1 MAGVTVTTVYSSTVD
16 GHINSSNVVYLT
28 ARAGS
33 GLVTNTAGVTFT
45 TGQTLPAGISNCF
58 EGFVSFDTSPIPD
71 AEPITAATLSLWAT
85 TKVVASSDFT
95 LEARSSNWGASLDT
109 GDWVAGASLSAL
121 TLLASIATTAV
132 TTGQYND
139 LTENGTNLRTAID
152 VTGTTWILLD
162 SDRHVAG
169 NVPTGGEQVTCSS
182 ADEAGTTQDPKLVVT
197 STSSFNDS
205 GMTSMALVGVGH

>member
-1 MAGVTVTTVYSSTVD
+1 MTVTTVYASTTD
-16 GHINSSNVVYLT
+16 GDITSSNAVYLT

-33 GLVTNTAGVTFT
+33 GLVVSSAGTTFGM
-45 TGQTLPAGISNCF
+45 GQALPGGVANCF
-58 EGFVSFDTSPIPD
+58 EGFVSFDTSAVPD
-71 AEPITAATLSLWAT
+71 TEPITAAVLSLWVVS
-85 TKVVASSDFT
+85 KVLTADFT
-95 LEARSSNWGASLDT
+95 IEARTSNWGASLDT

-121 TLLASIATTAV
+121 TLLASVTASATTNGA
-132 TTGQYND
+132 YND
-139 LTENGTNLRTAID
+139 LAENGTNLQAAID
-152 VTGTTWILLD
+152 VTATTWILLD

-169 NVPTGGEQVTCSS
+169 NVPLGGEKVSCSS